1 MTDHKN
7 IHEALHAIY
16 KEVGYVQ
23 KTKSASLNY
32 SFAGESEFI
41 KEVRPSMIENG
52 VTISV
57 AKMDSIVQETYITKS
72 GTSMVRSVIHG
83 VVRFTHV
90 SGTWIDT
97 EAYGEASDTGDKSV
111 NKAMT
116 DLYKYALRQTF
127 MIETGDDPDKSA
139 PEERSVVAEAVK
151 VGAVEKKKNPP
162 VPLDNVPQM
171 SLDLAQSVMTSKMKK
186 YGDCDNDELTFM
198 FNKILE
204 REPTDETK
212 LKLVAI
218 QTILKSRGAK

>member
-1 MTDHKN
+1 MDHKN

-41 KEVRPSMIENG
+41 KEVRPSMIEHG